1 MRQSKDP
8 AEGLVSEEED
18 KKEKER
24 EERRRER
31 ERGKEGERIRVETG
45 GAEGLERTRSPF
57 TLLPRL
63 SREESNLSTR
73 RCGIAHTSFS
83 HRRTNACIY
92 IHVRLC
98 GPRRT

>member
-92 IHVRLC
+92 THVRLC
-98 GPRRT
+98 